1 MIHIYS
7 VGNEHFSFW
16 LGAIAAAAAA
26 LFAAIQ
32 GNKIEK

>member
-1 MIHIYS
+1 MSI
-7 VGNEHFSFW
+7 FSFW